1 MEEDAGWNGGGGG
14 EGATNGYDAASEG
27 TENLSVSSSRPQ
39 TPANPMGVGVPLHVS
54 AMTPHSHPES
64 GGRNFFVGSC

>member
-1 MEEDAGWNGGGGG
+1 MEDDANWNGG
-14 EGATNGYDAASEG
+14 EGMNGYDASEG
-27 TENLSVSSSRPQ
+27 MENLSVSSSRPQ
-39 TPANPMGVGVPLHVS
+39 TPAMGGAMGVPLHVS